1 MIPAVVTPIAEDTG
15 NSPRAWVDVDLDAVV
30 ANARRVAEVSGAR
43 LLPMVKANGY
53 GLGAVPV
60 ARALDP
66 LDPWGFG
73 VATVEEGAELRS
85 AGIGRPVVVF
95 TPVIGPW
102 VEAMVR
108 HELRPIIGDV
118 AALDQWLAAAPGR
131 PFHIGIDSG
140 MARAGIAHDDHATLA
155 AVRERLAGIAAYEGL
170 ASHFHSADTDA
181 ASMEAQDRRFQVAAA
196 ALGPRPPLVHL
207 ANSAAALR
215 GRRFAGD
222 LVRPGIYLY
231 GGRAGAEVPRPAAA
245 LRAMTV
251 AVRRIA
257 SGASVSYGA
266 TWHASEPTRLA
277 TIAIGYADGVPRS
290 LSNRGQVELAGR
302 RVPIRGR
309 VTMDMLLVE
318 APDGVEV
325 GDVATI
331 FGGLVTLDEQADLAG
346 TISYELLTSL
356 GNRVRRRYGMLR

>member
-30 ANARRVAEVSGAR
+30 ANARRVADVSGAR

-60 ARALDP
+60 ARALEP

-85 AGIGRPVVVF
+85 AGVGRPVVVF

-102 VEAMVR
+102 IEAMLR
-108 HELRPIIGDV
+108 HDLRPVIGDV
-118 AALDQWLAAAPGR
+118 AALDQWLAAAPDR
-131 PFHIGIDSG
+131 PFHIGIDTG

-155 AVRERLAGIAAYEGL
+155 AMRGRLAGVGAYEGL

-181 ASMEAQDRRFQVAAA
+181 ASMETQDRRFHAAAA
-196 ALGPRPPLVHL
+196 ALGARPPLMHM

-215 GRRFAGD
+215 GRRFAAD

-231 GGRAGAEVPRPAAA
+231 GGRAGLELPRPVAA
-245 LRAMTV
+245 LRAVTV
-251 AVRRIA
+251 AVRRIGP
-257 SGASVSYGA
+257 GASVSYGA
-266 TWHASEPTRLA
+266 TWHAAGPTRLA
-277 TIAIGYADGVPRS
+277 TLAIGYADGVLRS
-290 LSNRGQVELAGR
+290 LSNRGVVELGGAR
-302 RVPIRGR
+302 APIRGR
-309 VTMDMLLVE
+309 VTMDMILVE
-318 APDGVEV
+318 AADSVRV

-331 FGGLVTLDEQADLAG
+331 FGGLVTLDEQAAFAG

-356 GNRVRRRYGMLR
+356 GHRVRRRYGALP

>member
-1 MIPAVVTPIAEDTG
+1 MIPAVVTSIAEDTG
-15 NSPRAWVDVDLDAVV
+15 HSPRAWVDVDLDAGV
-30 ANARRVAEVSGAR
+30 ANARRIAEVSGAR

-60 ARALDP
+60 VRALEP

-85 AGIGRPVVVF
+85 AGVGRPVVVF
-95 TPVIGPW
+95 TPVIAPW
-102 VEAMVR
+102 IEAMIR
-108 HELRPIIGDV
+108 HDLRPVIGDI
-118 AALDQWLAAAPGR
+118 AALDRWLAAAPGR

-155 AVRERLAGIAAYEGL
+155 AARERLAGVAAYEGL

-181 ASMEAQDRRFQVAAA
+181 ASMEVQDRRFHAAAA
-196 ALGPRPPLVHL
+196 ALGPRPPLVHM
-207 ANSAAALR
+207 ANSAAALQ
-215 GRRFAGD
+215 GRRFAAD

-231 GGRAGAEVPRPAAA
+231 GGCAGVEAPRPVAA
-245 LRAMTV
+245 LRAVTV

-257 SGASVSYGA
+257 PGASVSYGA
-266 TWHASEPTRLA
+266 TWHATGPTRLA
-277 TIAIGYADGVPRS
+277 TVAIGYADGVPRS
-290 LSNRGQVELAGR
+290 LSNRGVVELGGA

-309 VTMDMLLVE
+309 VTMDMILVE
-318 APDGVEV
+318 APDAVQI

-331 FGGLVTLDEQADLAG
+331 FGGLVTLDEQAELAG

-356 GNRVRRRYGMLR
+356 GRRVRRRYGGLP